1 MVTFDLDALDQSH
14 APGVS
19 APAAGGLSQ
28 DLWLHAA
35 YWAGRSPTVTSIDVV
50 ELNPTVDVD
59 DRTARLAALTVLEVL
74 RGLTDRLHRG

>member
-1 MVTFDLDALDQSH
+1 MPSTIP

-35 YWAGRSPTVTSIDVV
+35 YRAGRSPKVASIDVV
-50 ELNPTVDVD
+50 ELNPNVDVD
-59 DRTARLAALTVLEVL
+59 DRTVRLAALPVMEIL